1 MPRFRRD
8 LASLGLALLLAC
20 SPERAAAPPAAAPPA
35 RSPSPSSAPATSV
48 PPSPSRAASPPTVV
62 AAFGDW
68 GIEGGRADDVVRL
81 VNGWRP
87 LDAVLTTGDN
97 AYGTGT
103 RTEAAR
109 ARRFVEPLLRRR
121 VPFYA
126 SLGNHDVVTANG
138 AHVMRSL
145 GIPAHWYTRVV
156 GRIEVVVLDS
166 NRPGDREQAAF
177 LRRVLAAPRRA
188 AFRVVV
194 FHHPPTSCSLH
205 GANRDVE
212 RAWVALLHGRVDA
225 VLAGHNHTYERF
237 DVGGVPYVTT
247 GGGGARL
254 YPSIPGLCN
263 GPGRPVTVKTVYHA
277 MRLTATDDRLTLEAV
292 GLDGKTFDRY
302 DVAAG

>member
-8 LASLGLALLLAC
+8 LAALGLALLLAC
-20 SPERAAAPPAAAPPA
+20 SPERAAMPPAPSPPPSSLSA
-35 RSPSPSSAPATSV
+35 SPSPT
-48 PPSPSRAASPPTVV
+48 PSRVAARPTVI

-68 GIEGGRADDVVRL
+68 GIEGGRADDVVAL
-81 VNGWRP
+81 MNGWRP

-103 RTEAAR
+103 ATEAAR
-109 ARRFVEPLLRRR
+109 ARRFAEPLLRRG

-126 SLGNHDVVTANG
+126 SLGNHDVVTADG
-138 AHVMRSL
+138 RHVMREL
-145 GIPAHWYTRVV
+145 GIPAPWYTRVI
-156 GRIEVVVLDS
+156 GRVEVVVLDS
-166 NRPGDREQAAF
+166 NRPRSREQAAF
-177 LRRVLAAPRRA
+177 LWRVLDAPRRVP
-188 AFRVVV
+188 FRVVV

-205 GANRDVE
+205 GANREVE
-212 RAWVALLHGRVDA
+212 RAWVPLLEGRVDA

-237 DVGGVPYVTT
+237 DVGGIPYVTT

-263 GPGRPVTVKTVYHA
+263 GPGKPVKVKTVYHA

-292 GLDGKTFDRY
+292 GLDGTAFDRV
-302 DVAAG
+302 DVAAK